1 MAATERVTIL
11 MEPAQKAALTKR
23 ARAVGQ
29 SVGEY
34 VRNRALDEDELL
46 TALVAELKA
55 STAKAVATVDD
66 ALARMDARENAQAER
81 DMEIRRQVEAELAN
95 VDFTAVAALFAP
107 LRNELAAQQKPQ
119 GATR

>member
-11 MEPAQKAALTKR
+11 MEPAQKAALTKQ

-34 VRNRALDEDELL
+34 VRNRALDEDEIL

-55 STAKAVATVDD
+55 STAKAVATVDE
-66 ALARMDARENAQAER
+66 ALARMDAREKARTER
-81 DMEIRRQVEAELAN
+81 DAEIRRQVEAELAD
-95 VDFTAVAALFAP
+95 VDIDTVAALFAP
-107 LRNELAAQQKPQ
+107 VRNRLAKPEKLP
-119 GATR
+119 GATG

>member
-34 VRNRALDEDELL
+34 VRNRALDEDEIL

-55 STAKAVATVDD
+55 STAKAVATVDE

-81 DMEIRRQVEAELAN
+81 DTEIRRQVEAELSN
-95 VDFTAVAALFAP
+95 VDFTAVAELFAP
-107 LRNELAAQQKPQ
+107 LRNELAAQQKQ
-119 GATR
+119 QRATR